1 MARKETQASSSSS
14 SAPHL
19 FVYRSPSYPPPPPPT
34 TASSSTQCTSTTA
47 QNWLLSADPPPPP
60 PKASLILVRPAFEAA
75 AAEKATATLTPYSP
89 THNSTSVRKRGEEED
104 EHCRDWGCYAIQYTL
119 VLHLSLSLSFFL
131 SQTFLPPFSFS
142 RPSVIQQAGT
152 EGGTVHVQLR
162 VILYHLHNIMY

>member
-119 VLHLSLSLSFFL
+119 VLHLSLSR
-131 SQTFLPPFSFS
+131 SFS
-142 RPSVIQQAGT
+142 VRPSSLLSVSVVRPSYSRQERRG
-152 EGGTVHVQLR
+152 V
-162 VILYHLHNIMY
+162 LYMYSSELYCTTSII